1 LIGGPARDGIA
12 GSHYRC
18 AVTTTFVSVPGGRL
32 NVVDEGASTDPPILL
47 FHASIA
53 DLRSWDELV
62 PPLADAGYRVVR
74 YDARGFGQS
83 TTDAVA
89 FSNRADAIDV
99 LDALRIERAALVGN
113 SGGGQIAID
122 TAIEFPDRVVA
133 LVGVGAGLGGYE
145 ADLAPEEAALIE
157 QMEALESAEP
167 PDPDAI
173 ADIDVRLWVDGPGQ
187 PETRVPAAV
196 RDKVRAMDAALY
208 APDVVHGRP
217 IPLDPPANA
226 RLYDLRCPVLA
237 VAGDLDVSEI
247 AHTARHLEA
256 HVPGARA
263 MILPQVA
270 HMIGMEIP
278 DELAGLIVEF
288 LAPLPRWS

>member
-1 LIGGPARDGIA
+1 
-12 GSHYRC
+12 
-18 AVTTTFVSVPGGRL
+18 VTTTFVPVPGGRL
-32 NVVDEGASTDPPILL
+32 NVVDEGLPSDPPILL

-62 PPLADAGYRVVR
+62 PPLMAAGFRVVR
-74 YDARGFGQS
+74 YDVRGFGQS
-83 TTDAVA
+83 TTDDVR
-89 FSNRADAIDV
+89 FSNRADAIAV
-99 LDALRIERAALVGN
+99 LDALGIGRAAFVGN

-133 LVGVGAGLGGYE
+133 LVGVGARLGGYE
-145 ADLAPEEAALIE
+145 ADLTPEEAAMIE
-157 QMEALESAEP
+157 RMEALESAEP

-187 PETRVPAAV
+187 PETRVLPALREKL
-196 RDKVRAMDAALY
+196 RDMDAALY
-208 APDVVHGRP
+208 EPDRVFGRP

-226 RLYDLRCPVLA
+226 RLHELRCPVLA
-237 VAGDLDVSEI
+237 LAGDLDVSEV

-256 HVPGARA
+256 HAPGARA

-278 DELAGLIVEF
+278 DELAALIVEF
-288 LAPLPRWS
+288 LGPLPRWS